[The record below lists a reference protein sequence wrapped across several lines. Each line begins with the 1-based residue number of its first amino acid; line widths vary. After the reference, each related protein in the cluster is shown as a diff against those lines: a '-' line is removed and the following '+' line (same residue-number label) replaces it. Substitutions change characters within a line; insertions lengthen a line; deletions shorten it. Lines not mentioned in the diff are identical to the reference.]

1 VPSETTAIF
10 DWNSPA
16 PGERPPGVPRRL
28 VEADDETLRDGL
40 QSPSAKNPP
49 LQSKLEFLRILVKLG
64 VQAVDLG
71 LPAAGPHIREDTLFL
86 AKEIATERLPIEANC
101 AARTLSADIRPILEI
116 SQKAGTRIRVATF
129 IGSSAIRQY
138 TEGWDLAFL
147 LKATRDS
154 VTEAVR
160 AGMPVLFVTEDTT
173 RAQPA
178 VLRDLYT
185 AAIDCGAD
193 RICLADT
200 VGCATPDGARR
211 LVSFISGV
219 IASTGAKVGIDWHGH
234 MDRGLGISSALA
246 AFDAGASRL
255 HGSAMGLGERVGN
268 TPLDLLLINL
278 RLMGLWEGELAPL
291 SEYVEWVA
299 RWTGVPIP
307 WNYPVF
313 GRDAYRTG
321 TGVHAAAILKALQK
335 GDQDLVDIVYSAVP
349 ASWFSRQQSIV
360 VGPMSG
366 ESNVVFWLRQH
377 GLEPEADRVRVVRR
391 LAKDSDHTLTDDE
404 IFDAL
409 ARLEKP

>member
-1 VPSETTAIF
+1 MPSRTTAVY
-10 DWNSPA
+10 DWNAQPPEEA
-16 PGERPPGVPRRL
+16 PGRAFRRL
-28 VEADDETLRDGL
+28 VETDDETLRDGL
-40 QSPSAKNPP
+40 QSPSARNPP
-49 LQSKLEFLRILVKLG
+49 LQSKLEFLRILVRLG
-64 VQAVDLG
+64 VQAVDIG

-86 AKEIATERLPIEANC
+86 AKEVANERLPIEPNC
-101 AARTLSADIRPILEI
+101 AARTLSQDIRPILEI
-116 SQKAGTRIRVATF
+116 SQRAGIPIRVATF
-129 IGSSAIRQY
+129 IGSSAVRQY
-138 TEGWDLAFL
+138 TEGWDLDFL
-147 LKATRDS
+147 LKVTRES

-178 VLRDLYT
+178 VLEALYT

-200 VGCATPDGARR
+200 VGCSTPEGARR
-211 LVSFISGV
+211 LVSFIRGV
-219 IASTGAKVGIDWHGH
+219 IDATGVKVGIDWHGH
-234 MDRGLGISSALA
+234 MDRGLGIGSALA
-246 AFDAGASRL
+246 ALDAGADRL

-278 RLMGLWEGELAPL
+278 KLMGRWDGDLAPL
-291 SEYVEWVA
+291 SDYVEWVA

-321 TGVHAAAILKALQK
+321 TGVHAAAILKALHK
-335 GDQDLVDIVYSAVP
+335 GEQDLVDIVYSAVP
-349 ASWFSRQQSIV
+349 ASWFSRQQTIV

-366 ESNVVFWLRQH
+366 ESNVIFWLRQH
-377 GLEPEADRVRVVRR
+377 GVEPDPDRVGAIRK
-391 LAKDSDHTLTDDE
+391 LAKDSDHTLSDDE

>member
-1 VPSETTAIF
+1 VPSETTAVF
-10 DWNSPA
+10 DWNAPA
-16 PGERPPGVPRRL
+16 PEEGTRAGRSL
-28 VEADDETLRDGL
+28 AEADDETLRDGL

-49 LQSKLEFLRILVKLG
+49 LQSKLEFLRILVRLG
-64 VQAVDLG
+64 VQAVDIG

-86 AKEIATERLPIEANC
+86 AKEIANEGLPIEANC

-116 SQKAGTRIRVATF
+116 SQKAGIRIRVATF
-129 IGSSAIRQY
+129 IGSSGVRQY

-147 LKATRDS
+147 LKATRES
-154 VTEAVR
+154 VSEAVR

-278 RLMGLWEGELAPL
+278 KLMGLWNGEIAPL

-366 ESNVVFWLRQH
+366 ESNVVYWLRQH
-377 GLEPEADRVRVVRR
+377 GLEPDTERVRVVRR